1 MWILQRKTC
10 DREKGGCLISYNL
23 KNAYMR
29 IGLDVMGGDFA
40 PDAVIEGAVDSLLH
54 LTPDDKL
61 VLIGD
66 ESVIYRKLSDM
77 QVEPS
82 LFDIVH
88 TTQVIEMGDHPAKAF
103 SQKKDSSIAVGYGM
117 LKSSMLDGFCSAG
130 NTGAMLVG
138 ASYTVNVIPGVLR
151 PALAT
156 ILPCIDDREA
166 VILDVGLNPDCKP
179 EVLVQYGILGSIYAK
194 YVLGIDNPSVG
205 LINIGEEESKG
216 TPAVKAAYELMK
228 EQPLLNFA
236 GNIEGNALFRETM
249 PDVIVCDGF
258 VGNVILKQGEA
269 FYEIYKKRNLKDEY
283 FERLD
288 WENIGGTPIIGIN
301 ANVVIGHGIAQRK
314 AIMNMVLQTRG
325 VVHANLAQKIKE
337 AI

>member
-1 MWILQRKTC
+1 
-10 DREKGGCLISYNL
+10 
-23 KNAYMR
+23 MR

-40 PDAVIEGAVDSLLH
+40 PESIIEGAVDYLQH
-54 LTPDDKL
+54 LSADEKL

-66 ESVIYRKLSDM
+66 KTSILGKLKEMHVD
-77 QVEPS
+77 PS
-82 LFDIVH
+82 LFEVVH

-117 LKSSMLDGFCSAG
+117 LMNGTLDGFCSAG

-138 ASYTVNVIPGVLR
+138 ASYTVNMIPGVLR
-151 PALAT
+151 PALVCV
-156 ILPCIDDREA
+156 LPCIDNRDS

-179 EVLVQYGILGSIYAK
+179 DVFLQYGILGSIYAK
-194 YVLGIDNPSVG
+194 YVLGTENPTVG
-205 LINIGEEESKG
+205 LLNIGEEETKG

-228 EQPLLNFA
+228 DYPGLNFV

-249 PDVIVCDGF
+249 TDVIVCDGF
-258 VGNVILKQGEA
+258 VGNVILKMGEA
-269 FYEIYKKRNLKDEY
+269 FHQLYRSRNLKDAY
-283 FERLD
+283 FDRLD
-288 WENIGGTPIIGIN
+288 WENIGGTPIVGIN
-301 ANVVIGHGIAQRK
+301 ANVVIGHGISKRK
-314 AIMNMVLQTRG
+314 AIMNMIVQTKG

>member
-1 MWILQRKTC
+1 MK
-10 DREKGGCLISYNL
+10 
-23 KNAYMR
+23 

-40 PDAVIEGAVDSLLH
+40 PDAIIEGAVDSLQH
-54 LTPDDKL
+54 LSEKETI

-66 ESVIYRKLSDM
+66 ESSIYRKLSEM
-77 QVEPS
+77 KVEPS
-82 LFDIVH
+82 LFEIVF
-88 TTQVIEMGDHPAKAF
+88 TSQVIEMGDHPAKAF
-103 SQKKDSSIAVGYGM
+103 SQKKNSSIAVGYGM
-117 LKSSMLDGFCSAG
+117 LKNGLLDGFCSAG

-156 ILPCIDDREA
+156 LLPCVDNRNS
-166 VILDVGLNPDCKP
+166 VILDIGLNPDCKP
-179 EVLVQYGILGSIYAK
+179 DVLLQYGILGSIYAK
-194 YVLGIDNPSVG
+194 YVLGTENPTVG
-205 LINIGEEESKG
+205 LLNIGEEETKG

-228 EQPLLNFA
+228 GHPDLNFV

-249 PDVIVCDGF
+249 TDVIVCDGF

-269 FYEIYKKRNLKDEY
+269 FYEIYKSRNLKDDY
-283 FERLD
+283 FDRLD
-288 WENIGGTPIIGIN
+288 WESIGGTPIVGIN
-301 ANVVIGHGIAQRK
+301 ANVVIGHGIARRR
-314 AIMNMVLQTRG
+314 AIMNMVLQTRA

>member
-1 MWILQRKTC
+1 
-10 DREKGGCLISYNL
+10 
-23 KNAYMR
+23 MR

-40 PDAVIEGAVDSLLH
+40 PDAIIEGAVDSLQH
-54 LTPDDKL
+54 LSDDETL

-66 ESVIYRKLSDM
+66 EVSILRKLSEM

-82 LFDIVH
+82 LFEIVH
-88 TTQVIEMGDHPAKAF
+88 TSQVIEMGDHPAKAF
-103 SQKKDSSIAVGYGM
+103 SQKKDSSIAVGFGM
-117 LKSSMLDGFCSAG
+117 LKSEVLDGFCSAG

-156 ILPCIDDREA
+156 VLPCIDNRDS
-166 VILDVGLNPDCKP
+166 VILDIGLNPDCKP
-179 EVLVQYGILGSIYAK
+179 DNLLQYGILGSIYAK
-194 YVLGIDNPSVG
+194 YVLGTDNPTVG
-205 LINIGEEESKG
+205 LLNIGEEETKG
-216 TPAVKAAYELMK
+216 TPTVKTAFELMK
-228 EQPLLNFA
+228 GHPGINFA
-236 GNIEGNALFRETM
+236 GNIEGNSLFRETM
-249 PDVIVCDGF
+249 TDVIVCDGF
-258 VGNVILKQGEA
+258 VGNIILKMGEA
-269 FYEIYKKRNLKDEY
+269 FHHIYKSRNLQDEY

-301 ANVVIGHGIAQRK
+301 ANVVIGHGISKRRAT
-314 AIMNMVLQTRG
+314 MNMVLQTRG